1 MWSEKEVGTRRREWT
16 LQIRGTAFTK
26 SREQGSTDSSQIIH
40 IWAWGKVER
49 DETGKVGYNQIAK
62 GLACKI
68 IRVGIT
74 LRLTC
79 SPLKYIS
86 RKATW

>member
-1 MWSEKEVGTRRREWT
+1 MWSEKEVGNRRREWT
-16 LQIRGTAFTK
+16 LQICGTGFTK
-26 SREQGSTDSSQIIH
+26 SWEQGSADSSQIIH
-40 IWAWGKVER
+40 KVWGKVER

-68 IRVGIT
+68 IRLGIS
-74 LRLTC
+74 LRLMC
-79 SPLKYIS
+79 SPIKYIS